1 MQGREKY
8 MENITKTYVGVD
20 ISKNKFDVYL
30 HPIGKAF
37 SFANSKDGV
46 EKLIAHLSTYTIEQ
60 IVCEST
66 GGYENLMLK
75 MLRALGFNVWQVEP
89 NRIKSFIRSKGKKVK
104 TDVIDAHMIALF
116 SAQEM
121 QEHKHIEYGES
132 HELLRDLVK
141 RKKDLVEMIVSER
154 QRLKHPSRVFCKLEI
169 QAHID
174 FMNKQITEIE
184 IAIEDIIDKDDDLNK
199 KVEIIESVP
208 GIGKATA
215 AMLVA
220 EMPELG
226 KIENKKA
233 AALVGVA
240 PYTQQSGQYKGKS
253 FISGGRAVVR
263 SAIYMAALVAS
274 RFNPAMKEFYR
285 RLCDVG
291 KKAPK
296 VALVAVMRK
305 LIIILNVMV
314 KKQTKWNCME
324 KA

>member
-8 MENITKTYVGVD
+8 MENITKIHVGVD
-20 ISKNKFDVYL
+20 VSKNRLDIYL
-30 HPIGKAF
+30 HPAGKAL
-37 SFANSKDGV
+37 SFNNSKDGIK
-46 EKLIAHLSTYTIEQ
+46 KLIEELSTYTIIQ

-66 GGYENLMLK
+66 GGYEDLMIK
-75 MLRALGFNVWQVEP
+75 MLRNLGYKVWQVEP

-104 TDVIDAHMIALF
+104 TDAIDARMIALF
-116 SAQEM
+116 SAQEN
-121 QEHKHIEYGES
+121 QEYES
-132 HELLRDLVK
+132 PVRSEQHELLRDLVK
-141 RKKDLVEMIVSER
+141 RKKDLIDIIVAEKH
-154 QRLKHPSRVFCKLEI
+154 RLQHPSCVFCKPEI

-174 FMNKQITEIE
+174 FMNKQIIKIE
-184 IAIEDIIDKDDDLNK
+184 KNIENIIDKDDDLNK
-199 KVEIIESVP
+199 KVAIIESVP

-215 AMLVA
+215 TMLVA

-274 RFNPAMKEFYR
+274 RYNPAMKEFYH
-285 RLCDVG
+285 RLCVVG
-291 KKAPK
+291 KKSPK
-296 VALVAVMRK
+296 VALVAIMRK
-305 LIIILNVMV
+305 LITILNVMI
-314 KKQTKWNCME
+314 KKQTKWRHNEMS
-324 KA
+324 